1 MIRFLLKRI
10 VTGVAILW
18 GIVTVLFFLFTN
30 PRLGDPAK
38 MVRGQRSDMQTD
50 DAITKMLYL
59 DRPFY
64 VQYLL
69 YLNDLS
75 PLSLLSESNPN
86 IKSYSYLKLIPV
98 SGTRFIALKSP
109 YLRRSFQTN
118 REVGSMVMEKLPG
131 SFILAVSSMLFA
143 TLIGIFLGV
152 VSSLS
157 PGSFLDR
164 SISFITLLGISVP
177 SFFAGVVIL
186 WIFAVYFGDYTH
198 LPVTGY
204 IFEES
209 PFGSVTRWSTLLL
222 PTLALGIRPLAII
235 TQLTRSSMM
244 DMDSMD
250 FVRTAKAKG
259 LSRIKVL
266 FFHTLRNALNPVVTS
281 ISGWF
286 ASLLAGAFF
295 IEYIF
300 GWQGIGNLTIDALG
314 KNDHPLVL
322 GCAIWIGLIF
332 VVVNLLVDVIYA
344 RLDPRIRLNG

>member
-1 MIRFLLKRI
+1 MSRFLLKRFLSGI
-10 VTGVAILW
+10 AILW

-50 DAITKMLYL
+50 EAISKMLYL
-59 DRPFY
+59 DKPFY

-75 PLSLLSESNPN
+75 PVSLLSENNPN
-86 IKSYSYLKLIPV
+86 LGSYRYLKLFPT
-98 SGTRFIALKSP
+98 GKTRFLALKSP

-118 REVGSMVMEKLPG
+118 REVGSMVIEKLPG

-143 TLIGIFLGV
+143 TLIGIFFGV
-152 VSSLS
+152 LSSFW
-157 PGSFLDR
+157 PGSILDKA
-164 SISFITLLGISVP
+164 ISVITLLGISVP

-186 WIFAVYFGDYTH
+186 WFFAVFLGPYTG

-222 PTLALGIRPLAII
+222 PTLALGIRQLAVI

-244 DMDSMD
+244 DISSMD

-259 LSRIKVL
+259 VSKLKVL
-266 FFHTLRNALNPVVTS
+266 VFHTLRNALNPVVTS
-281 ISGWF
+281 VSGWF

-332 VVVNLLVDVIYA
+332 VIVNLLVDIIYA